1 MTDAA
6 EVLTGLPEN
15 PISAQRHVDHIEG
28 RATNASPV
36 AMRRVVIE
44 SPFAGAVAENL
55 RYARRCVR
63 DSLARCEAPFA
74 SHLLYP
80 QPRILR
86 DDLPEERQLGI
97 EAGLAWGAVADAV
110 AVYTDKGISPGM
122 QLGIDRAVAAG
133 IPVEYRS
140 LGNG

>member
-1 MTDAA
+1 MSA
-6 EVLTGLPEN
+6 E
-15 PISAQRHVDHIEG
+15 
-28 RATNASPV
+28 
-36 AMRRVVIE
+36 
-44 SPFAGAVAENL
+44 
-55 RYARRCVR
+55 
-63 DSLARCEAPFA
+63 RCEMLA
-74 SHLLYP
+74 SLYP
-80 QPRILR
+80 QPRVLR

-110 AVYTDKGISPGM
+110 AVYTDKGVSPGM